1 MTVRSA
7 KKGWKQGLRSL
18 PRPDREKRRWKRLSE
33 QDRREVMR
41 LRAAGLSVLEIVA
54 RLDSTSSTVYS
65 VLAPAGGVFRAGV
78 WQPSARYLSL
88 EDRCAIAVGLGA
100 GESYRRIGERLG
112 RPASTV
118 KREVDRNGGRDGY
131 APAAAHERAH
141 EQARRAKPTK
151 LSTNPRLLAEVVKR
165 LERLDSPEQISGRL
179 RLEHPTDSS
188 MWVSHETIYKSLF
201 VQGRGE
207 LRNELIRCLRSG
219 RAARKPRGPVARG
232 GGITDKIMITE
243 RPAEIE
249 DRALPGH
256 HEGDL
261 IIGARNAS
269 AVGTLVERSTRYL
282 TLVPLRDGY
291 RAEQVRDALVT
302 AVGAIP
308 ADLMRSITWDQ
319 GSEMQQHAQFTVDT
333 GIPVYFCEPYKP
345 WQRGTNENTNGL
357 IRQFLPKGT
366 DLSQVTVD
374 ELKAIQDNL
383 NNRPRKSL
391 GFRTPNEAFTEL
403 VASTD

>member
-7 KKGWKQGLRSL
+7 KRGWKQGLGSL
-18 PRPDREKRRWKRLSE
+18 PRPDREKRRWKRLSP
-33 QDRREVMR
+33 QDRREVVR
-41 LRAAGLSVLEIVA
+41 LRAAGLSVSEIVA
-54 RLDSTSSTVYS
+54 RLDSTSGTVYG
-65 VLAPAGGVFRAGV
+65 VLAPCGGVFRAGV

-88 EDRCAIAVGLGA
+88 EDRCTIAVGLGA

-112 RPASTV
+112 RAASTV
-118 KREVDRNGGRDGY
+118 KREVDRNGGRARY
-131 APAAAHERAH
+131 APADAHERAH
-141 EQARRAKPTK
+141 QQARRAKPSK
-151 LSTNPRLLAEVVKR
+151 LSTNPRLLGEVVKR
-165 LERLDSPEQISGRL
+165 LERFDSPEQISGRL
-179 RLEHPTDSS
+179 RLEHPNDSS

-219 RAARKPRGPVARG
+219 RAARKPRRPATRG
-232 GGITDKIMITE
+232 GIPDKVMITE

-291 RAEQVRDALVT
+291 RAEQVRDALAA
-302 AVGAIP
+302 AVCAIP
-308 ADLMRSITWDQ
+308 TDLMRSITWDQ
-319 GSEMQQHAQFTVDT
+319 GSEMQHHAQFTVDT

-366 DLSQVTVD
+366 DLSQVTAD
-374 ELKAIQDNL
+374 ELIAIQDNL